1 MVDSEYK
8 PRLKDKDFKAKGAQS
23 LNETELNDVSV
34 KCWGVLRPQVTS
46 LGLGGEGMS
55 ASFVQGYIWGFVDAY
70 LQQFRPPCTVDS
82 FYEVINR
89 INASQLGEI
98 NLHNLK
104 EEQLSNQIAE
114 PNADFFTALFMG
126 GADGTIW
133 AVDHRYKPS
142 GLQALFD
149 EGSLVADG
157 RAATN
162 SVSYELGQKV
172 GGALRATK
180 SLGIF
185 DKLKLDSASTRLSDD
200 DLFEQAYDELQNDE
214 LIKSVWARALSE
226 SDGDEKKAEALY
238 LKLRVQQIKDEKH
251 VSAQK
256 KQAKKKAQQKK
267 KLEEDKARAEREFMR
282 DAEAAR
288 LNRLEQERQQ
298 LEMERLEE
306 ERLDALPERSFSF
319 MNIVYFIIIVVLI
332 LLIANTL
339 IEHGK
344 SL

>member
-1 MVDSEYK
+1 MVNSEYK
-8 PRLKDKDFKAKGAQS
+8 PRLKDKDFKAKGAKS

-34 KCWGVLRPQVTS
+34 KCWEVLRPQVTS

-98 NLHNLK
+98 NVHNLK

-126 GADGTIW
+126 GADGTTW
-133 AVDHRYKPS
+133 AADHRYKPS

-149 EGSLVADG
+149 EESLVADG
-157 RAATN
+157 SAANN
-162 SVSYELGQKV
+162 SISYELGQKV

-180 SLGIF
+180 SLGVF
-185 DKLKLDSASTRLSDD
+185 DKLKLDSPSTRLSDD
-200 DLFEQAYDELQNDE
+200 ELFEQAYDELQNDE

-238 LKLRVQQIKDEKH
+238 LKLRVQQIKDKKH
-251 VSAQK
+251 LSAQK
-256 KQAKKKAQQKK
+256 KQANKKAQQKK
-267 KLEEDKARAEREFMR
+267 KLEEERVKAEIAFRKE
-282 DAEAAR
+282 AEAAQ
-288 LNRLEQERQQ
+288 LKRLEQEQHQ
-298 LEMERLEE
+298 LEMERLEQ
-306 ERLDALPERSFSF
+306 ERFDAMPERSFPIF
-319 MNIVYFIIIVVLI
+319 NILI
-332 LLIANTL
+332 LILFVALFLFAAHLL
-339 IEHGK
+339 IEYGK